1 MAEFLKNYFATVFLG
16 IERYR
21 TKKLRIST
29 EEKRSIRRAG
39 EEYKDG
45 ENEREKEGERRGGGA
60 VAKKRT
66 HAFTRHSQQLHR
78 QNNHHHSNA
87 VIVLPLLAL

>member
-45 ENEREKEGERRGGGA
+45 ENERERKRGRGGKGER
-60 VAKKRT
+60 
-66 HAFTRHSQQLHR
+66 
-78 QNNHHHSNA
+78 
-87 VIVLPLLAL
+87 